1 MPVPLENDPP
11 VLNVPTVGVDEYV
24 APYRAPRRAVLMY
37 IIRATTA
44 DGYKIHMPV

>member
-11 VLNVPTVGVDEYV
+11 VLNAPTVRVDEYV
-24 APYRAPRRAVLMY
+24 APYRGLLMY